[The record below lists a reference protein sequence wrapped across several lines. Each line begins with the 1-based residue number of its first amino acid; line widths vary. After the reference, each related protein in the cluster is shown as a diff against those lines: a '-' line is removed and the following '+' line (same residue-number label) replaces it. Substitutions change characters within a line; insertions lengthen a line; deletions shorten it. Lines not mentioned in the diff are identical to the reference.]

1 MIKAEWGTKRSCPKC
16 ATRFYDLTKDDPITC
31 INCGY
36 AWVSESVLKSKQPMP
51 FEEAQKPAKVV
62 AEPEPTDDLDMA
74 VDVDEDSDSPDKD
87 ADLGGATDM
96 GHPNGDKRT
105 EERCGGTDGGSTWK

>member
-1 MIKAEWGTKRSCPKC
+1 MAPPPSLNSILFPESCEAYMIKAEWGTKRSCPKC

-62 AEPEPTDDLDMA
+62 AEPRPN
-74 VDVDEDSDSPDKD
+74 EDPR
-87 ADLGGATDM
+87 T
-96 GHPNGDKRT
+96 DKRRVGK
-105 EERCGGTDGGSTWK
+105 EWVGPFR